1 MGNGFQQVWVES
13 DSLVASG
20 MPVSLMCEG
29 DFQACPSKNILL
41 IIHDYISNK
50 TVES

>member
-1 MGNGFQQVWVES
+1 MGNGFRQVWVES

-20 MPVSLMCEG
+20 MPVSLMCEA
-29 DFQACPSKNILL
+29 QACPSKNILL

-50 TVES
+50 IVES